1 MRKINDKWN
10 IRQGNFL
17 RVKRAMNQFNLE
29 GLVVLGAGGDQQEWI
44 DGLTNHIH
52 EQEGFKSKNPD
63 DVFAGFYSLV
73 STGGRNDL
81 VMVFKKDAMINMGRL
96 AIVRLMFR
104 GDISWLSDF
113 IPNYAKHYGIV

>member
-10 IRQGNFL
+10 IRQGNFH
-17 RVKRAMNQFNLE
+17 RVKRAMKQFGLE

-44 DGLTNHIH
+44 DGLTDHISKGG
-52 EQEGFKSKNPD
+52 GFRSSNPD

-81 VMVFKKDAMINMGRL
+81 VMVFKKDAMINLGRL
-96 AIVRLMFR
+96 AMVRLMFG
-104 GDISWLSDF
+104 GDVSWLSDF
-113 IPNYAKHYGIV
+113 IPNYAKHY